1 MSKKDRLRKQ
11 KERQVALLNAEEKA
25 EREYKENFKES
36 KSVSKYKKQKGEIPE
51 GPFYLVLKL
60 IMLIP
65 YGWSAF
71 FWGGVIS
78 VAILSNMV
86 NIYDFSQ
93 LGKKT
98 AVYIIVGA
106 IVMAAALVFEFM
118 RKYIVGFAASLVGVL
133 LYIHGV
139 NQLIKPITEL
149 LDKKYFGENFE
160 EMDKTW
166 MTRCYPIWIF
176 LVISGVLLAINL
188 VEKHLRKR
196 KEQIKRDNAPVKSIV
211 SD

>member
-11 KERQVALLNAEEKA
+11 KERQLSLMNAQEKA
-25 EREYKENFKES
+25 EREYKDNFKES
-36 KSVSKYKKQKGEIPE
+36 KAVSKYKKQKGQIPE

-60 IMLIP
+60 LMLIP

-78 VAILSNMV
+78 VAILSDMV

-106 IVMAAALVFEFM
+106 LIMALALVFEFM
-118 RKYIVGFAASLVGVL
+118 RKYIAGFSASLVGVL

-149 LDKKYFGENFE
+149 LDKKYFGEE
-160 EMDKTW
+160 YLEMDKTW
-166 MTRCYPIWIF
+166 MTRCYPIWAF

-188 VEKHLRKR
+188 VEKYLRKR
-196 KEQIKRDNAPVKSIV
+196 KERILRDNAPVKSIV